1 MENEFDWSAFR
12 REAAKEILAG
22 IATNIQIY
30 INEHDRCKAAVHDAV
45 ALADELIR
53 QLKGDKK

>member
-53 QLKGDKK
+53 QL